1 MCDHLVLFNQHHQHP
16 QNKWAYQNS
25 ITLLHLDNSHS
36 RQQHENLDSSIS
48 GNQSSYTIFKVSH
61 IALGKQISKTAWD
74 SLSDNE
80 ASIIYP
86 NSRVHTE
93 NSNQL
98 MEINLLCFDPVHRWD
113 QSSTAEVVVCFDRNK
128 DPFPFVFH
136 KPPIYSKHSLAHTV
150 NSSTISIVIYFTS
163 NHFNMWLHNIQNDL
177 HKQNNKSSGLI
188 STWLWQ
194 LRRWN
199 FICIGI
205 KSKPIHNMKDDIII
219 QTLPK
224 KPW

>member
-1 MCDHLVLFNQHHQHP
+1 M
-16 QNKWAYQNS
+16 
-25 ITLLHLDNSHS
+25 
-36 RQQHENLDSSIS
+36 
-48 GNQSSYTIFKVSH
+48 
-61 IALGKQISKTAWD
+61 KQIS
-74 SLSDNE
+74 L
-80 ASIIYP
+80 YP

-113 QSSTAEVVVCFDRNK
+113 QSSTAAVVVCFGRNK
-128 DPFPFVFH
+128 NSFSSVFH

-163 NHFNMWLHNIQNDL
+163 NHFNMWLHNIQDDL

-205 KSKPIHNMKDDIII
+205 KSKPNNNMKDDIII

-224 KPW
+224 TLVVPFPSKDWIPGLNSHDGTLTFLNKKCIPLCQALSQFQQHLC

>member
-1 MCDHLVLFNQHHQHP
+1 MKILIHQSQVINHHIQSS
-16 QNKWAYQNS
+16 KSVILLKVSKYQN
-25 ITLLHLDNSHS
+25 LLEIR
-36 RQQHENLDSSIS
+36 RQKMKQ
-48 GNQSSYTIFKVSH
+48 VS
-61 IALGKQISKTAWD
+61 L
-74 SLSDNE
+74 
-80 ASIIYP
+80 YP
-86 NSRVHTE
+86 NGRVHTE

-128 DPFPFVFH
+128 DPFPLVFH

-150 NSSTISIVIYFTS
+150 NSSTISIVIYFTL

-224 KPW
+224 NPGSPISFKRIESLV

>member
-1 MCDHLVLFNQHHQHP
+1 MKQ
-16 QNKWAYQNS
+16 
-25 ITLLHLDNSHS
+25 
-36 RQQHENLDSSIS
+36 
-48 GNQSSYTIFKVSH
+48 VS
-61 IALGKQISKTAWD
+61 L
-74 SLSDNE
+74 
-80 ASIIYP
+80 YP
-86 NSRVHTE
+86 NGRVHTE

-224 KPW
+224 TLVVPFPSKDQIPGLKQPWQDFNILGQAMYPYVSSTFSIPATSLLVHTCSQAILDHLTFWDLGNHWNHQHPI